1 MILKNSYH
9 FGSTLRKSPFGS
21 PFLLVTLNSSY
32 LLMPLMVFLLLQT
45 VGSAQ
50 FRGSLQ
56 LAAAIP
62 VGYFEDVAEAGGGS
76 TLNLVYYPLNV
87 DLEFSLTTGYYSLGY
102 KENLPGYTFRYTGI
116 PLLAGAKFNFSS
128 FDFIPYVGL
137 EAGVYFDRYFVTI
150 DYGLLGKFTTETSDI
165 NPGISPYAGFRM
177 NLSPSLD
184 LDVNARYNRINT
196 KYYARAY
203 IVIQTGLAYRFGE

>member
-1 MILKNSYH
+1 MIHNSSNQTGNH
-9 FGSTLRKSPFGS
+9 PGIVSDNSFLWPTFVRIFR
-21 PFLLVTLNSSY
+21 FLLFFALFSI
-32 LLMPLMVFLLLQT
+32 LQ
-45 VGSAQ
+45 GSAQAQ
-50 FRGSLQ
+50 FRGSMQ

-62 VGYFEDVAEAGGGS
+62 AGYFEDVAEVGGGS

-87 DLEFSLTTGYYSLGY
+87 DLEFSLTTGYYTLGF
-102 KENLPGYTFRYTGI
+102 KDNLPGYTFRYTGI
-116 PLLAGAKFNFSS
+116 PVLAGVKFNFSS
-128 FDFIPYVGL
+128 FDFIPYAGL
-137 EAGVYFDRYFVTI
+137 EAGVYFDRYLVTI
-150 DYGLLGKFTTETSDI
+150 DYGLLGKFTTETTDI

>member
-1 MILKNSYH
+1 MIHNYSQHSGCTPGTAPVSSHYHLIIFKSY
-9 FGSTLRKSPFGS
+9 FP
-21 PFLLVTLNSSY
+21 LL
-32 LLMPLMVFLLLQT
+32 LLTVILLLQP

-50 FRGSLQ
+50 FRGSFQ
-56 LAAAIP
+56 VAAAIP
-62 VGYFEDVAEAGGGS
+62 AGYFEDVAEAGGGS

-116 PLLAGAKFNFSS
+116 PLLAGVKFNFSS
-128 FDFIPYVGL
+128 FDFIPYAGL
-137 EAGVYFDRYFVTI
+137 EAGVYFDRYLVTI
-150 DYGLLGKFTTETSDI
+150 DYGLLGKFTTETTDI